1 MFLPFLPLILASLS
15 LSLLT
20 EDTAIRPEAWLNL
33 PWPLT
38 LLILL
43 GLAFWL
49 GQASFEGRPL
59 TRQRQ
64 QHLKRLLIFSA
75 WLGAI
80 YTEALDLRLQGTFQG
95 WWNPDGWAFALLI
108 VHFWLL
114 DGLAL
119 TPLQHRHEAYAP
131 RLIRSLR
138 LQLPLLLLG
147 GVHALWLAALPLW
160 TGDLP
165 LNWELLLSTLSSLV
179 LMIALAPPVMMT
191 AWNLE
196 ALPESEGRTL
206 IEEELR
212 VNGVSV
218 RKVLI
223 WPEEL
228 LSSATAGVV
237 GLLPG
242 LRYLLISRQ
251 LLNALTPEELRAV
264 IAHEAGHLRKQHL
277 LFYAFAFFAFL
288 EGMMLLSAALTVT
301 EWFGEWE
308 LPAVFYG
315 SFTVLALLLFLRF
328 GMGFLSRNFERQAD
342 CNALERVGL
351 EPMGR
356 ALLKVAWLNGIDPE
370 KPNWHHYGILDRL
383 NFLKAGAQAP
393 EKVSAHHRRVRW
405 IQFGC
410 VLTLLCTIGINS
422 YATSNAGIRQWL
434 TWYVQHNESLSPR
447 DSGFLTQLG
456 DLAYSQ
462 GQLEEAERY
471 YRQALELAPEDPRTL
486 NNLAWVL
493 AENRADDPEALEE
506 SIQLAQTALAHQ
518 PAAFIWDTL
527 AEGYRQQGLYE
538 QALHAAQEAL
548 RLADQSPRAQAPS
561 GSDYYENRLTEI
573 RNAR

>member
-20 EDTAIRPEAWLNL
+20 EDTAARPEAWLNL

-38 LLILL
+38 LLGLL
-43 GLAFWL
+43 GLAFWI
-49 GQASFEGRPL
+49 GQASFQSRHL
-59 TRQRQ
+59 SLQRQ
-64 QHLKRLLIFSA
+64 QHFKRLLILTA

-80 YTEALDLRLQGTFQG
+80 YTEALDLRLQAVFQEG
-95 WWNPDGWAFALLI
+95 WSPDGWAFGLLI

-114 DGLAL
+114 DSLAI
-119 TPLQHRHEAYAP
+119 TPLSPHREGYRT
-131 RLIRSLR
+131 RLVRNLR
-138 LQLPLLLLG
+138 LQLPLLILG
-147 GVHALWLAALPLW
+147 AVHSVWLSVLPLW
-160 TGDLP
+160 TEDLP
-165 LNWELLLSTLSSLV
+165 LNAELLLSTLSSLV
-179 LMIALAPPVMMT
+179 LMIALAPPVMMK

-196 ALPESEGRTL
+196 GLPESEGRFL
-206 IEEELR
+206 IEDELQH
-212 VNGVSV
+212 NGVSV
-218 RKVLI
+218 RKVLL

-315 SFTVLALLLFLRF
+315 SFTILALLLFLRF
-328 GMGFLSRNFERQAD
+328 GLGFLSRNFERQAD

-383 NFLKAGAQAP
+383 NFLKVGAQEP
-393 EKVSAHHRRVRW
+393 ERVSAHHRRVRW

-434 TWYVQHNESLSPR
+434 TWYVQHNETLTPR

-462 GQLEEAERY
+462 GHLEEAERY
-471 YRQALELAPEDPRTL
+471 YRQALELAPDDPRTL

-493 AENRADDPEALEE
+493 AENRAHDPEALAE
-506 SIQLAQTALAHQ
+506 SIQLAQAALAHQ

-527 AEGYRQQGLYE
+527 AEGYRQQGQYE
-538 QALHAAQEAL
+538 EALHAAREAL
-548 RLADQSPRAQAPS
+548 RLADQGPAPDAPS
-561 GSDYYENRLTEI
+561 GSNYYEQRLAEI